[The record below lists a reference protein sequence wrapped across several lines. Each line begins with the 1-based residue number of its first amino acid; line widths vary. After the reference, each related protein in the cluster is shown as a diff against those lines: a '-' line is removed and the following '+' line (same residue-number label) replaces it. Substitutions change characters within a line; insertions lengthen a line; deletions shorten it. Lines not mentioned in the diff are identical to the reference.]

1 MIQLG
6 SLLRVSDKTCAVIV
20 QCIKV
25 FCPSKIAYLG
35 NLVLVSLSW
44 INKKKFARL
53 KLRLQ
58 QKFLKGSLHRGL
70 LIRSKMYF
78 VRSNGIR
85 IKFDENTVVL
95 VTKNV
100 VPVSNRVY
108 GPVLREFCER
118 WPSLGC
124 VSNCI
129 I

>member
-1 MIQLG
+1 M
-6 SLLRVSDKTCAVIV
+6 CCIV

-35 NLVLVSLSW
+35 NLVLVSLLW

-85 IKFDENTVVL
+85 IRFDEIL
-95 VTKNV
+95 L
-100 VPVSNRVY
+100 Y
-108 GPVLREFCER
+108 L
-118 WPSLGC
+118 
-124 VSNCI
+124 
-129 I
+129 